1 MAVIEYS
8 IVFALGFILGAGAML
23 LYFQYSMY
31 RQVGQF
37 EDQMQKLMDMDDMED
52 MMGGVPEDLDESE
65 TEEEK

>member
-37 EDQMQKLMDMDDMED
+37 EDQMQKLMDMED
-52 MMGGVPEDLDESE
+52 MMGGVPDDLDESE